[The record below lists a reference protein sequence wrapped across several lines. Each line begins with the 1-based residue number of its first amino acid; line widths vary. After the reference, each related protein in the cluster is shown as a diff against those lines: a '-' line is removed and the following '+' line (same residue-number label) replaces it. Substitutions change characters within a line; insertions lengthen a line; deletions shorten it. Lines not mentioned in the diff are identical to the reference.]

1 VTAPLEHYGE
11 SQIKVLEGLEAVRM
25 RPGMYIGTT
34 TSRGL
39 HHLVE
44 EIVDNSIDEALAGF
58 CRNIGVA
65 LEDDDVVRVEDDGRG
80 IPTGIHPELKIPTP
94 EVVFTKLHAGGK
106 FGTGSYKVSGGLHG
120 VGASVVNALSEF
132 LEVTIHRDGKVHQ
145 QTYTRGAPKTKLKL
159 LDSSN
164 AHGTVIRWKADPQI
178 FPKTRY
184 ELDIIESRLRELAYL
199 NPGLT
204 IRLRDERT
212 DRKREAPVPVDEVEI
227 PRDEDSAAAAP
238 GQAGPSGPVA
248 PEVYDR
254 TFCFPGGLAEYVE
267 FLNAEQDVLHP
278 PIVYG
283 GKHKSDNALEVE
295 VEVAFQYND
304 GYGELVT
311 SFCNCIRT
319 GEGGTHETGF
329 KSALT
334 RVINDYARTKGLWK
348 KKDNLTGNDLREGI
362 MAVVHVRMQ
371 SVEFEGQTKTRL
383 GNPEARS
390 AVEEL
395 TALHLSAWLDE
406 HPAHAK
412 AIVEKA
418 TTALEAREAAQK
430 AKKAVQTGKSSK
442 SRTSLDG
449 KLTRCSSRKAERNEL
464 FIVEGDSAGGSA
476 KQGRDREF
484 QAILPLKGKPL
495 NTERATLAKVLANK
509 EILAVVQAIGASI
522 GSDFDI
528 EEANYARVI
537 ILADADD
544 DGAHIRC
551 LLMTFFHRFMKPL
564 LHGGRVFIAQPPL
577 YRVERNVKGKPQA
590 VYCWSDEELQ
600 EVLSKHKD
608 RKSTVIQRFKG
619 LGEMNPIQLWDTTMN
634 PETRTLVK
642 VTIEDAAAAEK
653 QVHVL
658 MGSKAEPRKVWISQ
672 HVHFGDDANPDVLAY
687 AEGEGA

>member
-1 VTAPLEHYGE
+1 MAAALEHYSE

-25 RPGMYIGTT
+25 RPGMYIGST

-58 CRNIGVA
+58 CRHIGVA
-65 LEDDDVVRVEDDGRG
+65 LEDDDVIRIEDDGRG
-80 IPTGIHPELKIPTP
+80 FPTGMHPELKIPTP
-94 EVVFTKLHAGGK
+94 EVVYTKLHAGGK

-120 VGASVVNALSEF
+120 VGASVVNALSEW

-145 QTYTRGAPKTKLKL
+145 QRFERGAPKTKLKNL
-159 LDSSN
+159 GDSN
-164 AHGTVIRWKADPQI
+164 AHGTVVRWKSDPQI

-184 ELDIIESRLRELAYL
+184 QLDIIEGRLRELAYL

-204 IRLRDERT
+204 IRLRDERS
-212 DRKREAPVPVDEVEI
+212 DREGKVEAPVEDIEI
-227 PRDEDSAAAAP
+227 PLDEDAVVEAA
-238 GQAGPSGPVA
+238 SGPD
-248 PEVYDR
+248 VYEQV
-254 TFCFPGGLAEYVE
+254 FYFPKGLAEYVE

-278 PIVYG
+278 PITYRGV
-283 GKHKSDNALEVE
+283 HKSEGSPEVE

-319 GEGGTHETGF
+319 GEGGAHETGF

-334 RVINDYARTKGLWK
+334 RLVNDYARSKGLWK
-348 KKDNLTGNDLREGI
+348 KKDNLTGNDVREGI

-395 TALHLSAWLDE
+395 TAVHLSAWLDE

-412 AIVEKA
+412 AIIEKA
-418 TTALEAREAAQK
+418 GTALEAREAAQK

-449 KLTRCSSRKAERNEL
+449 KLTRCSSRKAENNEL

-476 KQGRDREF
+476 KQGRDRVY

-495 NTERATLAKVLANK
+495 NTERATLAKVLANR
-509 EILAVVQAIGASI
+509 EILAVVQAIGAGI
-522 GSDFDI
+522 GSDFDL
-528 EEANYARVI
+528 EEANYGRVI

-551 LLMTFFHRFMKPL
+551 LLLTFFHRFMKPL
-564 LHGGRVFIAQPPL
+564 IHQGRVFIAQPPL
-577 YRVERNVKGKPQA
+577 YKVERQVKGKPVA
-590 VYCWSDEELQ
+590 TYCWTDDELQ
-600 EVLSKHKD
+600 SVLGKN
-608 RKSTVIQRFKG
+608 RKGAVIQRFKG
-619 LGEMNPIQLWDTTMN
+619 LGEMNPAQLWETTMN
-634 PETRTLVK
+634 PETRTLAK
-642 VTIEDAAAAEK
+642 VTLEDVAAAEK

-658 MGSKAEPRKVWISQ
+658 MGGKAEPRKVWITQ
-672 HVHFGDDANPDVLAY
+672 HVHFGEDAADAALV
-687 AEGEGA
+687 AEGQMVGDA